1 MKLAQFFIDNNKFTM
16 VLMMGLILFGLG
28 GVKTLNSESFPSV
41 NIGSVIIT
49 TQYPGASAEDIESKI
64 TKPLE
69 DEIRSVRGLKEVKS
83 VSQAGVSRIV
93 TFVDIDRYNVEE
105 VVSDLQRAVD
115 RTPDLPVDLENPPT
129 FLEVKS
135 DEFPVIELAIV
146 GPNEGRVRDKI
157 AYELKE
163 ELEDNKKIASITT
176 TGYRE
181 RQFNIT
187 VDAQRLEVY
196 HVSLG
201 EVARKIQSQNVNIP
215 GGNLEM
221 DNRQSIVKI
230 EGKME
235 SVEELENLVIRSNFS
250 GERIVLKDIAQVE
263 DGEEDAITLALY
275 EGQPATL
282 LTIAKKGGADIIEL
296 AAEVQ
301 ELIERFREKYQGKVQ
316 FYVYN
321 DEGRRVSNRIEILSS
336 NGLVGLIL
344 VVAFLLIFLPGRIG
358 IMASI
363 SLPLAI
369 LATFGYMSADGMT
382 LNTITILAMVISIG
396 MLVDNAVVISENFA
410 RLRDE
415 GREPREAALETI
427 RDLWLPISATAFTT
441 IAAFLPMLVTK
452 GIIGQFIKGIPIV
465 VTAALLISLGESFFL
480 LPVRLLLGKHK
491 NKVLGEEKGRDWFQD
506 SVIPSFQRFVDWLI
520 RHRYIALGLF
530 TGLIFSSLVMIGV
543 VNKFI
548 LFPADQTEIYIARV
562 EMPEGTRI
570 ERTRDITTS
579 ISSAVREKLGDSI
592 AHVAAKVG
600 LSESDFGDPKSRRGE
615 NVGIVYIFMTEEAK
629 NSLITNEVLNQLRS
643 IQVESVKE
651 LSFEAMINGPPI
663 GAPVTAIFR
672 SNNVERV
679 DEVTD
684 IVMKELKQTD
694 GVFDV
699 RIDDVFGSDEYKVTI
714 DQQKAGR
721 LNLDL
726 ASVGSTVRMAV
737 AGEILGNVNLENH
750 KVNYFLRMDNNHR
763 SEASDLKSIKVSDHR
778 GNLIPLAQVA
788 SVDSSRP
795 SPQIKRFDFKRAK
808 TVTANINDNEITA
821 IEANAVVARSFA
833 KIKEQYKDV
842 TLDFGG
848 EGERTQESFESLM
861 NALVL
866 SLVGIFSLLVFLFKS
881 YIRPII
887 ILTTIPLGLIGVAVS
902 FFLHGRPIS
911 FLALIGVIGLGGII
925 VNSGIVLISFIE
937 KLKSEKPE
945 RPLKEILVEATGLR
959 LKAVVVT
966 SLTTVSGLLPTA
978 YGVGGADEFIIPMT
992 LAMAWGLM
1000 SGTILALLWVPCAY
1014 AITEDLV
1021 ECVTS
1026 GSWKKNK
1033 QKATTAAQVN
1043 SPPGGINL

>member
-1 MKLAQFFIDNNKFTM
+1 MKVARFFIDNNKFTM
-16 VLMMGLILFGLG
+16 VLMIGLVLFGFG
-28 GVKTLNSESFPSV
+28 GINSLNSESFPSV

-83 VSQAGVSRIV
+83 VSQSGVSRIV
-93 TFVDIDRYNVEE
+93 TIVDIDRYNVNE

-146 GPNEGRVRDKI
+146 GSNENRVRDKI
-157 AYELKE
+157 SYELKE
-163 ELEDNKKIASITT
+163 ELEDNKKIASITP

-187 VDAQRLEVY
+187 VDARKLESF

-201 EVARKIQSQNVNIP
+201 EVAQKIKSQNVNIP
-215 GGNLEM
+215 GGNLEAGT
-221 DNRQSIVKI
+221 RQSIVKI
-230 EGKME
+230 EGKMQ
-235 SVEELENLVIRSNFS
+235 SVKELENLVIRSNFS
-250 GERIVLKDIAQVE
+250 GERIVLGDIAKVE
-263 DGEEDAITLALY
+263 DGEEDAVTLALY

-282 LTIAKKGGADIIEL
+282 LTIAKKGGADIIDL
-296 AAEVQ
+296 TTEVQ
-301 ELIERFREKYQGKVQ
+301 EIIEKFRQKYQGKVEIH
-316 FYVYN
+316 VYN

-344 VVAFLLIFLPGRIG
+344 VVVFLLIFLPGRIG
-358 IMASI
+358 IMAAV

-369 LATFGYMSADGMT
+369 LATFGYMSTDGMT

-396 MLVDNAVVISENFA
+396 MLVDNAVVIAENFA
-410 RLRDE
+410 RLREE
-415 GREPREAALETI
+415 GKHPREAALETI
-427 RDLWLPISATAFTT
+427 ADLWLPISATAFTT

-465 VTAALLISLGESFFL
+465 VTVALIVSLGESFFL
-480 LPVRLLLGKHK
+480 LPVRLLLGKHRIK
-491 NKVLGEEKGRDWFQD
+491 KPGDKGKDWFQR
-506 SVIPSFQRFVDWLI
+506 SVVPAFQGFVDWLI
-520 RHRYIALGLF
+520 RHRYIALGIF
-530 TGLIFSSLVMIGV
+530 TGLIFGSLIMIGV

-570 ERTRDITTS
+570 EETREVTAK
-579 ISSAVREKLGDSI
+579 ISNSTREKLGDNI

-600 LSESDFGDPKSRRGE
+600 LSEADFGDPKSRRGE
-615 NVGIVYIFMTEEAK
+615 NVGIVYLFMTENAK
-629 NSLITNEVLNQLRS
+629 NTLVTNEVLEKLRS
-643 IQVESVKE
+643 IEMEGVKE
-651 LSFEAMINGPPI
+651 LSFEAMINGPPL

-672 SNNVERV
+672 SNRVERI
-679 DEVTD
+679 DEVTEAIIRD
-684 IVMKELKQTD
+684 LKQAE
-694 GVFDV
+694 GVFDIRV
-699 RIDDVFGSDEYKVTI
+699 DDVFGSDEYEITI

-737 AGEILGNVNLENH
+737 AGEILSNVNLENH
-750 KVNYFLRMDNNHR
+750 EVNYFLRMDDSHR
-763 SEASDLKSIKVSDHR
+763 ADVEDLKSLKISDNR
-778 GNLIPLAQVA
+778 GNLIPLSQVA
-788 SVDSSRP
+788 SVDAKKP
-795 SPQIKRFDFKRAK
+795 SAQIKRFDFKRAK
-808 TVTANINDNEITA
+808 TVTANINDDVITA
-821 IEANAVVARSFA
+821 IEANAIVARSFA
-833 KIKEQYKDV
+833 KIKDQYKDV

-937 KLKSEKPE
+937 KLKSEKPDT
-945 RPLKEILVEATGLR
+945 PLREVLVEATGLR

-978 YGVGGADEFIIPMT
+978 YGIGGADEFIIPMT

-1021 ECVTS
+1021 EMAK
-1026 GSWKKNK
+1026 GRPWK
-1033 QKATTAAQVN
+1033 ARLEEPTLAAAQTQTGVK
-1043 SPPGGINL
+1043 S

>member
-1 MKLAQFFIDNNKFTM
+1 MKMARFFIDNNKFTM
-16 VLMMGLILFGLG
+16 VLMIGLVLFGYG
-28 GVKTLNSESFPSV
+28 GMKTLNSEAFPSV

-64 TKPLE
+64 TKPIE

-93 TFVDIDRYNVEE
+93 TVVDIDKYDVDE
-105 VVSDLQRAVD
+105 VVSDVQRAVD
-115 RTPDLPVDLENPPT
+115 RTPNLPVDLENPPS

-146 GPNEGRVRDKI
+146 GSNKDRVRDKI

-163 ELEDNKKIASITT
+163 ELEDNKKIASITH

-181 RQFNIT
+181 RQFNII
-187 VDAQRLEVY
+187 VDAEKLERY

-201 EVARKIQSQNVNIP
+201 EVARKIQTQNVNIP
-215 GGNLEM
+215 GGNLEAVG
-221 DNRQSIVKI
+221 NQSIVKI

-235 SVEELENLVIRSNFS
+235 SVEELENLVVRSNFS
-250 GERIVLKDIAQVE
+250 GEKILLKDVATIE
-263 DGEEDAITLALY
+263 DGEEDAVTLALY

-296 AAEVQ
+296 ATEVHG
-301 ELIERFREKYQGKVQ
+301 LIDRFQEKYKGQVE
-316 FYVYN
+316 FHVYN
-321 DEGRRVSNRIEILSS
+321 DEGRRVGNRIEILSS
-336 NGLVGLIL
+336 NGLVGLVL

-358 IMASI
+358 IMAAI
-363 SLPLAI
+363 SLPLAL
-369 LATFGYMSADGMT
+369 LATFGYMSTDGMT

-410 RLRDE
+410 RLRE
-415 GREPREAALETI
+415 SGKSPRDSALETI
-427 RDLWLPISATAFTT
+427 GDLWLPISATAFTT

-465 VTAALLISLGESFFL
+465 VTAALIISLGESFFL
-480 LPVRLLLGKHK
+480 LPVRLLLGKQ
-491 NKVLGEEKGRDWFQD
+491 KVLKPGEKSKDWFRD
-506 SVIPSFQRFVDWLI
+506 SIIPSFQAFVEWLI
-520 RHRYIALGLF
+520 RNRYIGAGLF
-530 TGLIFSSLVMIGV
+530 TGLIVGSLIMIGV

-570 ERTRDITTS
+570 EKTEESTVKVS
-579 ISSAVREKLGDSI
+579 EAVREKLGDGI
-592 AHVAAKVG
+592 AHLTAKVG

-615 NVGIVYIFMTEEAK
+615 SVGILYIFMTEDAK
-629 NSLITNEVLNQLRS
+629 NNRITNEVLAQLRS
-643 IQVESVKE
+643 IEIEGLKE

-672 SNNVERV
+672 SNNEERI
-679 DEVTD
+679 DEVTSL
-684 IVMKELKQTD
+684 IMKDLKQTE

-699 RIDDVFGSDEYKVTI
+699 RVDDVFGSEEYEVTI

-737 AGEILGNVNLENH
+737 AGEILGDVNLDNH
-750 KVNYFLRMDNNHR
+750 EVNYFLRMNGKDR
-763 SEASDLKSIKVSDHR
+763 SGLNDLKTIKIADQR
-778 GNLIPLAQVA
+778 GNLIPLTQVA
-788 SVDSSRP
+788 GIQPGKP

-808 TVTANINDNEITA
+808 TVTANINDDVITA
-821 IEANAVVARSFA
+821 IEANAVVAASFA
-833 KIKEQYKDV
+833 KIKDQYKDV

-861 NALVL
+861 NALML
-866 SLVGIFSLLVFLFKS
+866 SLIGIFSLLVFLFKS

-937 KLKSEKPE
+937 KLKTEKPE
-945 RPLKEILVEATGLR
+945 APLKDILVEATGLR

-978 YGVGGADEFIIPMT
+978 YGIGGADEFIIPMT

-1014 AITEDLV
+1014 AITEDMVGLA
-1021 ECVTS
+1021 S
-1026 GSWKKNK
+1026 R
-1033 QKATTAAQVN
+1033 
-1043 SPPGGINL
+1043 GIWRQSSDQSSQASAGTPSEVQS